1 MSFLV
6 LPPEVNSARMYLG
19 AGPGPMLEAAAAWE
33 GLAGELGSAA
43 GSFGSVTSGL
53 AGAAWQGPA
62 AVAMASA
69 AAPYVGW
76 LSAAAAQAQ
85 GAAGQ
90 ARAAA
95 SAFEAAVSAT
105 VHPTVVAANRNQLV
119 SLVRSNLLGFNA
131 PAIAAAEAQYEEMWA
146 ADVAAMVGYHGGA
159 SAVAAQLA
167 PMQQALQTLPGPL
180 GQVQAA
186 MANINLGLGNIGGGN
201 LGSGN
206 RGNDENI
213 VDDGEED
220 GLPVALHFTDE
231 ASEFGRSR
239 RTI

>member
-1 MSFLV
+1 MRLDGAFQRTVVMNFLI
-6 LPPEVNSARMYLG
+6 LPPEINSARVYLG

-53 AGAAWQGPA
+53 AGAA
-62 AVAMASA
+62 
-69 AAPYVGW
+69 
-76 LSAAAAQAQ
+76 
-85 GAAGQ
+85 GQ

-105 VHPTVVAANRNQLV
+105 VHPAAVAANRSQLV
-119 SLVRSNLLGFNA
+119 SLVRSNVLGFNA
-131 PAIAAAEAQYEEMWA
+131 PAIAAAEAQYEQMWA
-146 ADVAAMVGYHGGA
+146 ADVAAMAGYHGGA

-186 MANINLGLGNIGGGN
+186 ITNINLGIG
-201 LGSGN
+201 
-206 RGNDENI
+206 D
-213 VDDGEED
+213 
-220 GLPVALHFTDE
+220 
-231 ASEFGRSR
+231 
-239 RTI
+239 